1 MNDQEDSN
9 VNTRL
14 WGGDSLGDYNS
25 EWLNMLSKKFSFQ
38 GKIIRQIKNEES
50 VIHKGKMMARNTLR
64 KQTRC

>member
-38 GKIIRQIKNEES
+38 GKIIRQR
-50 VIHKGKMMARNTLR
+50 VRGKCDTQSENDG
-64 KQTRC
+64 